1 MDGNKDESGQAAFVS
16 NVRYA
21 YTSVTAQIG
30 RRSILLIDL
39 PQPSASVG
47 TISRALCHEGNLN
60 AKVNHSNVTF
70 FTPHSHTSSTT
81 SSPMAS
87 HKARQVQRIMHASN
101 VSAPSRGKREEGRS
115 LVRTRTPSIS
125 ATLIQQARRE
135 PW

>member
-47 TISRALCHEGNLN
+47 ISKNHHLMGN
-60 AKVNHSNVTF
+60 
-70 FTPHSHTSSTT
+70 
-81 SSPMAS
+81 
-87 HKARQVQRIMHASN
+87 
-101 VSAPSRGKREEGRS
+101 
-115 LVRTRTPSIS
+115 
-125 ATLIQQARRE
+125 
-135 PW
+135 